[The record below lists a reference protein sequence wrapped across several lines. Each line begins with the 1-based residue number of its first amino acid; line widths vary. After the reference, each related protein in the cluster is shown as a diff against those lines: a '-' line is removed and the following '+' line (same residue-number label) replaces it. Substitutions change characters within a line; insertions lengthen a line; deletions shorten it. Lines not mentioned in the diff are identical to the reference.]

1 MVLLLWVL
9 QGRALEWAHCGGQ
22 ARGHSRRGTCRE
34 PRRLQQLEPTRWLHR
49 SRDPVALSDLRPAV
63 DPELLWAG
71 HRRPIFMPRP
81 PPRHGRSLGRVLGLL
96 HVLDAV
102 GEQVKRT
109 LHRTPCSSRL
119 PRHASSMRVCPPAC
133 QLLQRSILPKSLA
146 DSRSRGPVKSCPRR
160 CVLREGD
167 SPLLAPAC
175 LESRNHPLPVRAS
188 APDKPEP
195 SSSISRACSR
205 HFLP

>member
-22 ARGHSRRGTCRE
+22 ARGYSRRGTCRE

-81 PPRHGRSLGRVLGLL
+81 PPRHGRSLGPSVR
-96 HVLDAV
+96 
-102 GEQVKRT
+102 
-109 LHRTPCSSRL
+109 PS
-119 PRHASSMRVCPPAC
+119 P
-133 QLLQRSILPKSLA
+133 
-146 DSRSRGPVKSCPRR
+146 CPRCGR
-160 CVLREGD
+160 RAGEANAAPQRPGPSADD
-167 SPLLAPAC
+167 SSPTQAERP
-175 LESRNHPLPVRAS
+175 RNHPQPAPSRKPAGTSPHAERSRRFRLLGSSPSPV
-188 APDKPEP
+188 
-195 SSSISRACSR
+195 
-205 HFLP
+205 